1 MGRLLKPVSNG
12 RIRLMIETA
21 FGRHRTRLTGLLL
34 KKLPFLQNRK
44 GLFFVYR
51 KVFNFLYKSYILV
64 RLTFTP
70 FSLKNNR

>member
-34 KKLPFLQNRK
+34 KKIPLSAKQK
-44 GLFFVYR
+44 GVIFCI
-51 KVFNFLYKSYILV
+51 KKSV
-64 RLTFTP
+64 
-70 FSLKNNR
+70 